1 MTVKSYFRSWAAC
14 ALLALQCGVFYGSSS
29 NEYEFQRSSGSSGGV
44 GRSMWAQVVIV
55 VAVVAVVAVCCLRG
69 RG

>member
-29 NEYEFQRSSGSSGGV
+29 NEYEFRRSSGSSSS